1 MICSDGRRRVGTIR
15 REDTMTA
22 GDIARIRAVRTRSIS
37 PENPTGEPGRGGR
50 AVDGTGAAAARELGQ
65 GWKVSPSVEIAPHTT
80 FDLANIEG
88 AGRITHI
95 WMTTHPDHWRSLL
108 LRAHW
113 DGASTQAIEVPVGD
127 FFGQGWGRF
136 AQLSSAMVAVN
147 PHGGLNSYWPM
158 PFRTSARLT
167 LENLSPTPVI
177 VYFQVTY
184 ELTAGEEPA
193 DTMSGYLHAQWRRS
207 NPLPAGS
214 THTLLADVRGAGH
227 YVGTYLAWGVNS
239 RGWWGEGEIKYYLD
253 DDTHYPTIC
262 GTGTEDYFGGAWNF
276 DVPGQGY
283 TAYTTPYLGLHQI
296 IRPDGLYESQQR
308 FGMYRWHVP
317 DPVHFATAL
326 RVGIQAL
333 GWRSHGR
340 YLQRHDDI
348 ASTAFFYLD
357 APSTVPPTPPT
368 ADDLEIL

>member
-1 MICSDGRRRVGTIR
+1 MVTGR
-15 REDTMTA
+15 
-22 GDIARIRAVRTRSIS
+22 DIARIRDVRTRSIS
-37 PENPTGEPGRGGR
+37 PENPTGAPGQGGR
-50 AVDGTGAAAARELGQ
+50 AVQGTGANAARELGQ
-65 GWKVSPSVEIAPHTT
+65 GWKVSPSVEIRAHGTHE
-80 FDLANIEG
+80 LAAIQG
-88 AGRITHI
+88 PGRITHI
-95 WMTTHPDHWRSLL
+95 WLTTHPDHWRSLL

-113 DGASTQAIEVPVGD
+113 DGASTPAVEVPVGD

-136 AQLSSAMVAVN
+136 AQLSSSMVAVN

-158 PFRTSARLT
+158 PFRSSARLT
-167 LENLSPTPVI
+167 LENLSPAPVI

-184 ELTAGEEPA
+184 ETGGGRE
-193 DTMSGYLHAQWRRS
+193 TGSGYLHAQWRRS

-214 THTLLADVRGAGH
+214 THTLLTDVRGAGH

-239 RGWWGEGEIKYYLD
+239 RGWWGEGELKYYLD
-253 DDTHYPTIC
+253 DDTGFPTIC

-317 DPVHFATAL
+317 DPIHFATGI
-326 RVGIQAL
+326 RVTVQAL

-340 YLQRHDDI
+340 YLTRHDDI

-357 APSTVPPTPPT
+357 APSAVPPAPPT
-368 ADDLEIL
+368 ADELEIL